1 MEKKVKPPRK
11 LDVKSIS
18 EIAIREKFKQRVR
31 QHLHTINGN
40 NTSEK
45 SQQIVSLLSEAAT
58 HELNSATPNK
68 CIETWKNDDQL
79 NGY

>member
-1 MEKKVKPPRK
+1 M
-11 LDVKSIS
+11 I
-18 EIAIREKFKQRVR
+18 
-31 QHLHTINGN
+31 LHTINGN